1 MKRILSL
8 VLSLLIVFS
17 VLAVNVVTVNAEETN
32 TNETF
37 LDRVRSDFDLVWSDE
52 FNGDTLD
59 TTKWQFDGQLCRRNS
74 ELQIYADSMEDGN
87 LQFDGQSA
95 VIVPKIESRVS
106 IDGRKYKY
114 TSADISTQGKQ
125 SWKYGY
131 FEIRAKQACGKNIV
145 PAIWLIGYDYPSGTC
160 DWPYSGEIDIMERLN
175 SDKATESTLHHTTYG
190 NRGKAHHKATGIGR
204 TKLRPQNK

>member
-1 MKRILSL
+1 MKRFVSIILSM
-8 VLSLLIVFS
+8 LIVVS
-17 VLAVNVVTVNAEETN
+17 AIGTLPALAEEKATS
-32 TNETF
+32 ETF

-59 TTKWQFDGQLCRRNS
+59 TTKWKFDGQLTRRNS
-74 ELQIYADSMEDGN
+74 EIQIYADSMEDGN

-95 VIVPKIESRVS
+95 VIVPKIEERVS

-114 TSADISTQGKQ
+114 TSAEISTQGIQ

-145 PAIWLIGYDYPSGTC
+145 PAIWMILYF
-160 DWPYSGEIDIMERLN
+160 L
-175 SDKATESTLHHTTYG
+175 
-190 NRGKAHHKATGIGR
+190 
-204 TKLRPQNK
+204 